1 MLSANTC
8 GPVPPLLAPAS
19 ATQRRTMSKALAAG
33 SRRHRE
39 SEGTIALN
47 CHSLFGRCKP
57 TLRRLGSESRALL
70 RMVNTS
76 EPKTVNIGDLVQWTR
91 DGVDQFDTPRRIR
104 AMQMHDQ
111 QEWAFVEG
119 SKTGMPVSELTVVTS
134 ASAVMEE
141 APPDPVAS
149 PLMSKTR
156 KPSLASLSAQHAA
169 GTFDLPTGAGPGRQ
183 KRHFTAG
190 IRVPPEKHTSRTSSL
205 LVVLTFALGAI
216 ASAAGIYAL
225 DGMNRS
231 LRPSPIE
238 TGAPSLLPSPMPTP
252 PAPIETEAPL
262 LLPSPMPASPPA
274 PVVVKTAPVVP
285 NVSEP
290 AMERPVQFE
299 LNTSEIW
306 EVQTRLE
313 WLGMQPGS
321 PDGIPGYRTF
331 NAVRRY
337 EESRGKAKTGNV
349 DRKLLEQLRGEPKW

>member
-1 MLSANTC
+1 
-8 GPVPPLLAPAS
+8 
-19 ATQRRTMSKALAAG
+19 
-33 SRRHRE
+33 
-39 SEGTIALN
+39 
-47 CHSLFGRCKP
+47 
-57 TLRRLGSESRALL
+57 
-70 RMVNTS
+70 MVNTS
-76 EPKTVNIGDLVQWTR
+76 EPKTVNIGDLVQWAH

-149 PLMSKTR
+149 PLMSKRR

-169 GTFDLPTGAGPGRQ
+169 RTFDLPTGAGPGRQ

-205 LVVLTFALGAI
+205 VVVLTFALGAI

-231 LRPSPIE
+231 PRPSPIE
-238 TGAPSLLPSPMPTP
+238 T
-252 PAPIETEAPL
+252 ETPL

-337 EESRGKAKTGNV
+337 EESRGQAKTGNV